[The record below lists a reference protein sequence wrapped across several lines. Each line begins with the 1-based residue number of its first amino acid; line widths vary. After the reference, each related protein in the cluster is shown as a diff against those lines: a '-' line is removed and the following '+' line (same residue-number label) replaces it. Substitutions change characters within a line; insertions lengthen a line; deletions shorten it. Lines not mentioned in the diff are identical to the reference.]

1 MGISKNRNALALGII
16 AIGTASLAG
25 LGIYASN
32 SKANTTKPN
41 VEQAAAPQTSNVDV
55 TVTPDDER
63 DQTTTLTPNL
73 DGEDLKFDK
82 EKKTPPAG
90 VEPMA
95 WTVDQ
100 YLRTLTSVPKEAHVL
115 GVSVDNFIATVD
127 FSKEIEAGYGT
138 TDEQT
143 LVNGVLTVMSQFKD
157 VNAVKFTVE
166 GKPIDTFGNIDLSE
180 PQRVLKM
187 PED

>member
-1 MGISKNRNALALGII
+1 MGKQKNRNALALGII
-16 AIGTASLAG
+16 AIGTVSLAG

-32 SKANTTKPN
+32 SKASPKP
-41 VEQAAAPQTSNVDV
+41 VETQTAQQKSNIQVD
-55 TVTPDDER
+55 VTPDDER
-63 DQTTTLTPNL
+63 SQTTTLTPEFKNDDL
-73 DGEDLKFDK
+73 TFNKED
-82 EKKTPPAG
+82 KTPPAG

-95 WTVDQ
+95 WTIDQ
-100 YLRTLTSVPKEAHVL
+100 YLRTLTAVPKEAHVL
-115 GVSVDNFIATVD
+115 GVTVDNYVATVD

-166 GKPIDTFGNIDLSE
+166 GKAIETFGNIDLTE

-187 PED
+187 PEN

>member
-1 MGISKNRNALALGII
+1 MGKSKNRNALALGII
-16 AIGTASLAG
+16 AIGTVSLAG

-32 SKANTTKPN
+32 NKANAKPQVEQTASQKKPN
-41 VEQAAAPQTSNVDV
+41 IEVEVK
-55 TVTPDDER
+55 PDDER
-63 DQTTTLTPNL
+63 EQTTTITPDLSGENL
-73 DGEDLKFDK
+73 QFNK

-100 YLRTLTSVPKEAHVL
+100 YLSTLQAVPKEAHVL
-115 GVSVDNFIATVD
+115 SCKVDNFIATVD

-143 LVNGVLTVMSQFKD
+143 LVNGVLTVMSQFKG

-166 GKPIDTFGNIDLSE
+166 GKSIDTFGNIDLSE

-187 PED
+187 PEN

>member
-1 MGISKNRNALALGII
+1 MGTKNRNALALGII
-16 AIGTASLAG
+16 AIGTVSLAG

-32 SKANTTKPN
+32 SKANPAPKTEQTASQNKPDIK
-41 VEQAAAPQTSNVDV
+41 VDV
-55 TVTPDDER
+55 QSDDER
-63 DQTTTLTPNL
+63 DQTTTITPEFVG
-73 DGEDLKFDK
+73 DDLKFNK

-100 YLRTLTSVPKEAHVL
+100 YLRTLNAVPKEAHVL
-115 GVSVDNFIATVD
+115 SCTVDNSIATVD
-127 FSKEIEAGYGT
+127 FSKEIEAGYGS

-143 LVNGVLTVMSQFKD
+143 LVNGVLTVMSQFNG
-157 VNAVKFTVE
+157 VQAVKFTVE
-166 GKPIDTFGNIDLSE
+166 GKAIETFGNIDLTE

-187 PED
+187 SDN